1 VTARLLESPMTDQSH
16 SERLGPDGEPLWVPK
31 AAWQGRP
38 TKLTQLAGD
47 VILEAVA
54 AGLGVALQAKS
65 AGVDEQ
71 TVRNWLKRG
80 ESDDPKDA
88 GYAAF
93 LGAYQKAEAKAAFY
107 AMKNVLMAQ
116 ERWQAFAWYMERK
129 YADEWGLKKDQFPMG
144 SVNFLKQRPDKAED
158 DLDPALVDDSE

>member
-1 VTARLLESPMTDQSH
+1 
-16 SERLGPDGEPLWVPK
+16 
-31 AAWQGRP
+31 
-38 TKLTQLAGD
+38 
-47 VILEAVA
+47 
-54 AGLGVALQAKS
+54 
-65 AGVDEQ
+65 VDEQ

>member
-1 VTARLLESPMTDQSH
+1 MTDESH
-16 SERLGPDGEPLWVPK
+16 PERLGPDGEPLWVPK

-38 TKLTQLAGD
+38 TKLTQAAGD

-54 AGLGVALQAKS
+54 AGLGVALQAKY
-65 AGVDEQ
+65 ADVDEQ

-93 LGAYQKAEAKAAFY
+93 LGAYKRAEGRAAFY
-107 AMKNVLMAQ
+107 ALKNILMGMDK
-116 ERWQAFAWYMERK
+116 WQAMAWFMERK
-129 YADEWGLKKDQFPMG
+129 YPDEWGLKKDQFPMG
-144 SVNFLKQRPDKAED
+144 SVIFQKVNPDKPED
-158 DLDPALVDDSE
+158 DLDPALVDDTE